1 MIDFQAFGALTCNC
15 EEKRQRGC
23 RTARSYRF
31 RDRMPASS
39 TRNPIWEVHAM
50 TIQKENIRK
59 TLVVTVVWAVLALG
73 WIPVAAQQAVPR
85 DPAEPA
91 QGKPQP
97 KILAR
102 PAGRVARASVDE
114 KTMRALLRK
123 LVACRTRVTLSSW
136 THAQRGIGC
145 GRAAGVARVHVIAKD
160 FR

>member
-23 RTARSYRF
+23 RTAKSYRF

-50 TIQKENIRK
+50 TIQKKNIRK

-102 PAGRVARASVDE
+102 QA
-114 KTMRALLRK
+114 
-123 LVACRTRVTLSSW
+123 
-136 THAQRGIGC
+136 
-145 GRAAGVARVHVIAKD
+145 GRAARESVVRSSTRGLIGEWCSRG
-160 FR
+160 